1 MVAMDQPWVSIK
13 DYELPPSDLADGEL
27 RALSGVW
34 KEQKDTLG
42 RSTDV
47 EHFNERL
54 RREWAIETGLIER
67 LYTLD
72 RGITELMIDRGV
84 NAAFLPSR
92 ASEDPDR
99 TVALIGDQE
108 EAIESLFA
116 FVGGDRELST
126 SYIKELHGLFTRNQE
141 YVEGRDQFG
150 RRANVAMIRGDYKQ
164 HPNNPTRPDGSIHE
178 YCPPEH
184 VAAEMDQLIAW
195 HYEHTDVAPEVE
207 AAWLHHRFVQ
217 IHPFQDGNGRLAR
230 ALATLIFIKGEWLP
244 LVVRDDERDK
254 YIGALEAADDGDLK
268 RLIRFFAAVQRR
280 QFINVIGIGRDITQS
295 LRVDARIE
303 SIRQQLSARQDAL
316 VKEWE
321 TAVAN
326 AERLREIAN
335 TRLTEVCDT
344 LAATVGDYQESTF
357 FVDDET
363 DQGGKSHYFHRQIV
377 ASAKALDYYANTRR
391 HRSWVRLGI
400 VDGRQSAVLFSFH
413 GIGQQFQGV
422 LACSASWFQRVPS
435 DEGTETAGDTPL
447 CDEVF
452 QINYKEDI
460 ADIEVRFKD
469 WLERALERGLAMWE
483 KTTL

>member
-1 MVAMDQPWVSIK
+1 MDRSWVPIQ
-13 DYELPPSDLADGEL
+13 DYETPPRELADGEL
-27 RALSGVW
+27 RALSSVW
-34 KEQKDTLG
+34 MEQKDTLG
-42 RSTDV
+42 ESAAV
-47 EHFNERL
+47 HHFNERL

-72 RGITELMIDRGV
+72 RGITELMIERGV

-92 ASEDPDR
+92 ASDDPER
-99 TVALIGDQE
+99 TVALIGDQQQ
-108 EAIESLFA
+108 AIESLFA
-116 FVGGDRELST
+116 FVSGGRELST

-150 RRANVAMIRGDYKQ
+150 QRANVALLRGDYKQ
-164 HPNNPTRPDGSIHE
+164 HPNNPTRPDGSIYE

-184 VAAEMDQLIAW
+184 VGAEMDQLIAW
-195 HYEHTDVAPEVE
+195 HSEHTDVAPEVE

-217 IHPFQDGNGRLAR
+217 IHSFQDGNGRLAR
-230 ALATLIFIKGEWLP
+230 ALATLIFIRADWLP
-244 LVVRDDERDK
+244 LVVRDDERDR

-268 RLIRFFAAVQRR
+268 PLVQFFVAVQRR
-280 QFINVIGIGRDITQS
+280 QFINVIGIARDIRQS

-303 SIRQQLSARQDAL
+303 SIRQQLSARRDAL
-316 VKEWE
+316 AKEWE
-321 TAVAN
+321 TAVEN
-326 AERLREIAN
+326 AERLREMTT
-335 TRLTEVCDT
+335 TRVSQVRDT
-344 LAATVGDYQESTF
+344 LADAVGDYQEFRF

-363 DQGGKSHYFHRQIV
+363 DQGGRSHYFHRQIV
-377 ASAKALDYYANTRR
+377 ATAKELRYYANTRQ

-400 VDGRQSAVLFSFH
+400 GDGRQSNVLFSFH

-435 DEGTETAGDTPL
+435 DDGTETEGDSPL

-460 ADIEVRFKD
+460 GDIEVRFTG

-483 KTTL
+483 RTTL

>member
-150 RRANVAMIRGDYKQ
+150 RRANVCD
-164 HPNNPTRPDGSIHE
+164 DS
-178 YCPPEH
+178 
-184 VAAEMDQLIAW
+184 
-195 HYEHTDVAPEVE
+195 
-207 AAWLHHRFVQ
+207 
-217 IHPFQDGNGRLAR
+217 GRLQ
-230 ALATLIFIKGEWLP
+230 ATPE
-244 LVVRDDERDK
+244 
-254 YIGALEAADDGDLK
+254 
-268 RLIRFFAAVQRR
+268 
-280 QFINVIGIGRDITQS
+280 
-295 LRVDARIE
+295 
-303 SIRQQLSARQDAL
+303 
-316 VKEWE
+316 
-321 TAVAN
+321 
-326 AERLREIAN
+326 
-335 TRLTEVCDT
+335 
-344 LAATVGDYQESTF
+344 
-357 FVDDET
+357 
-363 DQGGKSHYFHRQIV
+363 
-377 ASAKALDYYANTRR
+377 
-391 HRSWVRLGI
+391 
-400 VDGRQSAVLFSFH
+400 
-413 GIGQQFQGV
+413 
-422 LACSASWFQRVPS
+422 
-435 DEGTETAGDTPL
+435 
-447 CDEVF
+447 
-452 QINYKEDI
+452 
-460 ADIEVRFKD
+460 
-469 WLERALERGLAMWE
+469 
-483 KTTL
+483 

>member
-1 MVAMDQPWVSIK
+1 MDRRWESIRN
-13 DYELPPSDLADGEL
+13 YEVPPSELADGEL

-34 KEQKDTLG
+34 TEQKDTLG
-42 RSTDV
+42 ESTAVD
-47 EHFNERL
+47 HFNERL

-72 RGITELMIDRGV
+72 RGITELMIERGV
-84 NAAFLPSR
+84 DAAFLSSR
-92 ASEDPDR
+92 ASDNPDR
-99 TVALIGDQE
+99 TIALIGDQR
-108 EAIESLFA
+108 EAIDSLFA
-116 FVGGDRELST
+116 FVKGARPLST
-126 SYIKELHGLFTRNQE
+126 SYIKELHSLFTRNQD
-141 YVEGRDQFG
+141 YAEGRDQFG
-150 RRANVAMIRGDYKQ
+150 RRTEIPLIHGDYKRR
-164 HPNNPTRPDGSIHE
+164 PNNPTRPDGSIYE

-195 HYEHTDVAPEVE
+195 HGEHADVPPEVE

-230 ALATLIFIKGEWLP
+230 ALATLIFIKADWLP

-254 YIGALEAADDGDLK
+254 YIAALEAADDGDLK
-268 RLIRFFAAVQRR
+268 PLVQFFAAVQRR
-280 QFINVIGIGRDITQS
+280 QFINVIGIARDIRQS

-303 SIRQQLSARQDAL
+303 SIRQQLAARRDAL
-316 VKEWE
+316 AKEWG
-321 TAVAN
+321 TAVEN
-326 AERLREIAN
+326 AERLREMTK
-335 TRLTEVCDT
+335 TRVTEVCDK
-344 LAATVGDYQESTF
+344 LAATVGDYQEFRF
-357 FVDDET
+357 FADDET
-363 DQGGKSHYFHRQIV
+363 DKGGRSHYFHRQIV
-377 ASAKALDYYANTRR
+377 TSAKALDYYANTRQ

-400 VDGRQSAVLFSFH
+400 GDGRQSNVLFSFH

-435 DEGTETAGDTPL
+435 DEGTETAGDSPL

-460 ADIEVRFKD
+460 AEIEVRYAD

-483 KTTL
+483 RTTL